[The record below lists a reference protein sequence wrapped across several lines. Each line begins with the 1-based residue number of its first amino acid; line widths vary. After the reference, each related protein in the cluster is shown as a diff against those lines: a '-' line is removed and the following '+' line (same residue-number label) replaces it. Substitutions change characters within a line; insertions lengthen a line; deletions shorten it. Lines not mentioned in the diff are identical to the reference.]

1 MTTPNQ
7 PKPGKRAK
15 PPKPTPPKPID
26 LARWLFI
33 LSAVVGMG
41 RFLHQLSD
49 RETLIAMLR
58 EDLVARGMKVGQ
70 DELDAAMTG
79 AIGFGL
85 LLAIAFV
92 LVYALFANKMAAGRN
107 WARIVVTVLAG
118 IGVAFGSLQLLAVA
132 AGGLAPAEFAVSPV
146 VLVLS
151 GVTTVIDVAVIVLMY
166 RPSVSGYFRS
176 VRSVSVNPPHVA
188 NGL

>member
-1 MTTPNQ
+1 MTTPSR
-7 PKPGKRAK
+7 PKRVKT
-15 PPKPTPPKPID
+15 PKPTPPKPID

-33 LSAVVGMG
+33 LSAVIGGG
-41 RFLHQLSD
+41 RFLYQLGD
-49 RETLIAMLR
+49 REMLIRMLR
-58 EDLVARGMKVGQ
+58 EDLVQRGMTFSQ

-85 LLAIAFV
+85 LLTMAFV
-92 LVYALFANKMAAGRN
+92 LVYAVLANRMAWGRN
-107 WARIVVTVLAG
+107 WARVVVTVLAG
-118 IGVAFGSLQLLAVA
+118 IGVAFGTLQLLAVA
-132 AGGLAPAEFAVSPV
+132 SGGMAAADFTVSPL

-151 GVTTVIDVAVIVLMY
+151 GITTVIDAAVIVLMY

-176 VRSVSVNPPHVA
+176 VRSVSVDPPQVA